1 MIVQFFCFS
10 EIDCRCH
17 THKYITKDNTYKMI
31 IDNIVN
37 NYVDAIILNINT
49 CDRKLNKIAIYNV
62 VPPVEDNYIKTWEG
76 EYLLN
81 VVKKWPFFRNRYR
94 QTSLC

>member
-1 MIVQFFCFS
+1 
-10 EIDCRCH
+10 
-17 THKYITKDNTYKMI
+17 MI

-62 VPPVEDNYIKTWEG
+62 DH
-76 EYLLN
+76 
-81 VVKKWPFFRNRYR
+81 
-94 QTSLC
+94 Q